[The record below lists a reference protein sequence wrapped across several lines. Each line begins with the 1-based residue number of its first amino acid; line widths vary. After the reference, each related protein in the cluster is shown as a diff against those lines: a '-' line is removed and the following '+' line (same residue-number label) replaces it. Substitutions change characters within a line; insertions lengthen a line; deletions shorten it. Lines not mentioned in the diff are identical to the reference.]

1 MPVEISPLIRVGKVK
16 LVYIIDFI
24 YFDSV
29 MLFLQTILFKAHC
42 LLRSFH
48 DTRS

>member
-16 LVYIIDFI
+16 LVYIVDFI
-24 YFDSV
+24 YFGSV
-29 MLFLQTILFKAHC
+29 VLFKQTFPFKAHC
-42 LLRSFH
+42 VLRSFH